1 MYVYWPVTSIHVVY
15 SCYTQ
20 CTTIGTGN
28 ACNHKC
34 IGTLA
39 HVIQHAR
46 TPDFKVPVK
55 NTRIESCLKEAKTM
69 HFH

>member
-28 ACNHKC
+28 ACTGNHKC

-46 TPDFKVPVK
+46 TQELSLVCKKPKPCIF
-55 NTRIESCLKEAKTM
+55 II
-69 HFH
+69 